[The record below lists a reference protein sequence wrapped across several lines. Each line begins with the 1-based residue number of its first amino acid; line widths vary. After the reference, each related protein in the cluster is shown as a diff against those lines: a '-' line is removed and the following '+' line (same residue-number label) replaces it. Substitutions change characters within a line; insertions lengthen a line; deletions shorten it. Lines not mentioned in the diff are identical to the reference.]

1 MTGTPPRHL
10 ARRTEAT
17 GIRRPATQG
26 DRGTYGD
33 IRLVTAQVAVRWDAG
48 TAPG

>member
-1 MTGTPPRHL
+1 MTGTPPRYR

-26 DRGTYGD
+26 DR
-33 IRLVTAQVAVRWDAG
+33 VTDGELAE
-48 TAPG
+48 